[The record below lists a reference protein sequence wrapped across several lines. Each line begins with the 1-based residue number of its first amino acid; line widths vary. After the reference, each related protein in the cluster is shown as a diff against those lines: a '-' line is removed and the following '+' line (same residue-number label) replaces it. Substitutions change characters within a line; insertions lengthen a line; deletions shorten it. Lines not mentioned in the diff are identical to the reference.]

1 MLEGKEAAD
10 HRKQRDAGR
19 PDVNRV
25 ADIPRRLAL
34 ASEHLRRGVAR
45 RAARVLQDLARRAL
59 GREAK
64 VDDPDV
70 AIAVEE
76 EVLRLDVAVDDIIR
90 VEVRDAGD
98 NLLEE
103 ALALVLAQPALRRE
117 RGERCEPPAYST
129 HTAACIQT
137 RTCLT
142 MYWKSSPFA
151 ANSMTR

>member
-1 MLEGKEAAD
+1 MF
-10 HRKQRDAGR
+10 
-19 PDVNRV
+19 
-25 ADIPRRLAL
+25 LAL
-34 ASEHLRRGVAR
+34 TRKDLGRRVAR

-70 AIAVEE
+70 PVAVEE

-117 RGERCEPPAYST
+117 RGEVCEPPAYST
-129 HTAACIQT
+129 HTCIQT

>member
-1 MLEGKEAAD
+1 MRILVTGSAGHLGEALM
-10 HRKQRDAGR
+10 RVLRSRGRDARGTDIK
-19 PDVNRV
+19 PSDFTDKVGSIVDRV
-25 ADIPRRLAL
+25 F
-34 ASEHLRRGVAR
+34 V
-45 RAARVLQDLARRAL
+45 
-59 GREAK
+59 REAMAG
-64 VDDPDV
+64 VDAVLHTATLHKPHV
-70 AIAVEE
+70 ATHTRQDFIDTNITGT
-76 EVLRLDVAVDDIIR
+76 L
-90 VEVRDAGD
+90 

-103 ALALVLAQPALRRE
+103 ALAFVLAQPALRRE